1 MLLTEIFVHVFQ
13 SVFHNFLWVF
23 KYNKLHFKI
32 CSFLL
37 LESTAPKC
45 SSVKVGKYGFRNH
58 PLYAL
63 QMKGQCESKI
73 NVWIPFMYSQKWKY
87 AASLFP
93 KQNYNVLSPSSFTH
107 ISVRDLYIPM
117 IGLPI
122 LLQPNMW
129 ILGIYKSLNTHE
141 CGNLD
146 WGCAIPR
153 KGKHIWDFC
162 CSVVRVSYT
171 FTGTRY
177 KD

>member
-1 MLLTEIFVHVFQ
+1 MCFNPCSTTFCESSNIPTYTSGFAPFFCLSQQHQSAVQWRWESMDSEI
-13 SVFHNFLWVF
+13 NP
-23 KYNKLHFKI
+23 LH
-32 CSFLL
+32 
-37 LESTAPKC
+37 
-45 SSVKVGKYGFRNH
+45 
-58 PLYAL
+58 AL
-63 QMKGQCESKI
+63 QMKGHCESKI
-73 NVWIPFMYSQKWKY
+73 NVWFPSMYSQKWKY

-146 WGCAIPR
+146 WGCAITR
-153 KGKHIWDFC
+153 KGIHKWDFC
-162 CSVVRVSYT
+162 CSVVRVS
-171 FTGTRY
+171 
-177 KD
+177 